1 MSNTIDRSELP
12 VLTYK
17 QRADNLRRA
26 VDIRTRRAEVKAQ
39 FREGEISLMDIIEAS
54 RQEKEEGLD
63 QVVSR
68 IRVIDLI
75 KMRRGI
81 GPRRAEIIMGACH
94 ISPNRRVGGLGHHQ
108 IEALM
113 LALDKLVLDLPR
125 LT

>member
-1 MSNTIDRSELP
+1 MPNTIDRSELP
-12 VLTYK
+12 VLTYE

-39 FREGEISLMDIIEAS
+39 FRAGEISLMDIIEAS

-81 GPRRAEIIMGACH
+81 GPRRAEIIMEACH
-94 ISPNRRVGGLGHHQ
+94 ISPKRRVGGLGHHQ

-113 LALDKLVLDLPR
+113 LALDKFVLDLPH